1 MVYYVVSSGYDRS
14 KNAIYLRLYN
24 EATGKLQE
32 FFDDTFKAY
41 CLADSKETF
50 SGVPVEHIS
59 QITKYDALHDQNV
72 QIFKGTFE
80 NPDLVKI
87 TQKIQEQTPVEQAEF
102 DPARFWENRIKFPMS
117 YVYDKDIKMGMPY
130 DIVNGKLVPHMD
142 TKAEVRT
149 DELLGMFLEKE
160 ITRDLIRLFEYPAPV
175 FKRASLDIEVLNEEK
190 KMPQAEIANMPI
202 ICVCLKTFDGKR
214 IAFLLLQ
221 EGKPIERYPDVDEL
235 HVFTSEKEMITAI
248 FAFMES
254 FPFLITFNGDA
265 FDLMYIRNRAYRFKI
280 PNECIPIDLAGRS
293 MIMRG
298 TIHIDLYRFFQINA
312 IRNYAFQG
320 KYKDVS
326 LDTLAL
332 IFLKRGK
339 LNQQDKRMVGDMD
352 YYDLVNYC
360 MRDAE
365 LTYDLSAFDSDLVMN
380 LIMATSRISR
390 MPMEEVSRK
399 AVGRWIGSFLYAL
412 HRKLGYLIPNPTD
425 IALMK
430 GKTTTKA
437 LIKGKQYEGAIVI
450 TPKGGIYFAIKVVD
464 FGSLY
469 PSIIKFYNIGYATIE
484 CPHESC
490 KTNVFAGLPHWICKK
505 KLSLESIFIGSLR
518 DLRLN
523 WYKKKSKDKNLTPA
537 EKSWYKVIEQTIKV
551 FMNASYGVFAS
562 KQQGKEGSTGGF
574 AFHCPSASEEIAGIG
589 RSIIQA
595 TAKKALELGIEVIY
609 GDTDSLMLKENDLT
623 KIKALQDWAFST
635 YKIDLELDKE
645 YRVACF
651 SGRKKNYL
659 GIKTDGELDIKGLT
673 GKKSHTP
680 KYFKDIFED
689 AKTILKTIEKPEDV
703 PRAKEEI
710 SKIVVESYKKLKE
723 RRWDSLED
731 LAFHVTVSKKLS
743 EYKKNIPQHIK
754 VLMQLERAG
763 YSFEVGA
770 VMSFVKTVK
779 TGKNVDGVTALELAQ
794 DKDVDVD
801 KYIEFHKSMLEQI
814 LDPLGLD
821 YEELLG
827 HTKLTSFMNQ

>member
-1 MVYYVVSSGYDRS
+1 MVFYVISAGYDRS

-32 FFDDTFKAY
+32 FYDDTFKAY
-41 CLADSKETF
+41 CLADSRETF
-50 SGVPVEHIS
+50 SGIPVEQIS
-59 QITKYDALHDQNV
+59 PITKYDALHDQNIS
-72 QIFKGTFE
+72 IFKGTFE

-87 TQKIQEQTPVEQAEF
+87 TQRIQEQMPEGQNEF
-102 DPARFWENRIKFPMS
+102 DPTRFWENHIKFPMS

-130 DIVNGKLVPHMD
+130 DIVNGKLVPYMD
-142 TKAEVRT
+142 KKAEVRT
-149 DELLGMFLEKE
+149 EELLGMFVEKE
-160 ITRDLIRLFEYPAPV
+160 ITRDLIRLFEYPAPN
-175 FKRASLDIEVLNEEK
+175 FKRVSLDIEVLNEEK
-190 KMPQAEIANMPI
+190 KMPQAEISNMPV
-202 ICVCLKTFDGKR
+202 ICVCLKTYDGKR

-221 EGKPIERYPDVDEL
+221 EGKPIKRYPNVDEL
-235 HVFTSEKEMITAI
+235 HVFTSEKEMLTAL
-248 FAFMES
+248 FAFIQS
-254 FPFLITFNGDA
+254 FPIIVTFNGDA

-280 PNECIPIDLAGRS
+280 PNECIPIELAGRS

-326 LDTLAL
+326 LDTLAK
-332 IFLKRGK
+332 IFLKSSK
-339 LNQQDKRMVGDMD
+339 LNADKRMVGDMD

-365 LTYDLSAFDSDLVMN
+365 LTYDLSAFDNNLVMN
-380 LIMATSRISR
+380 LIMVTSRISR

-399 AVGRWIGSFLYAL
+399 AVGRWIGSFLFAL

-425 IALMK
+425 IASMK

-437 LIKGKQYEGAIVI
+437 MIEGKQYQGAIVI

-484 CPHESC
+484 CPHEEC
-490 KTNVFAGLPHWICKK
+490 KTHVFAGLPHWICQKK
-505 KLSLESIFIGSLR
+505 ISLESIFIGSLR

-523 WYKKKSKDKNLTPA
+523 WYKKESKNKSLKEYERN
-537 EKSWYKVIEQTIKV
+537 WYKVVEQTIKV

-562 KQQGKEGSTGGF
+562 KQQGGTGGF

-595 TAKKALELGIEVIY
+595 TIEKAIELGIEVIY
-609 GDTDSLMLKENDLT
+609 GDTDSLMLREQDQT
-623 KIKALQDWAFST
+623 KIKALQDWAFAT

-651 SGRKKNYL
+651 SSRKKNYL
-659 GIKTDGELDIKGLT
+659 GIKTDGEIDIKGLT

-680 KYFKDIFED
+680 KFFKDSFEES
-689 AKTILKTIEKPEDV
+689 KSIIKTIEKPEDV
-703 PRAKEEI
+703 PRVKNEI
-710 SKIVVESYKKLKE
+710 TKLVVESYKKLKE

-743 EYKKNIPQHIK
+743 EYTKSTPQHIK
-754 VLMQLERAG
+754 VVHQLERAG
-763 YSFEVGA
+763 YSFETGA

-779 TGKNVDGVTALELAQ
+779 MGKNSDGVTALELAK
-794 DKDVDVD
+794 DKNIDVD
-801 KYIEFHKSMLEQI
+801 KYIEFHKSMFEQI
-814 LDPLGLD
+814 LDPLGLE

-827 HTKLTSFMNQ
+827 NTKLTSFMKQ